1 MDSLEV
7 LGSKP
12 RLELLRALSRRDM
25 YVSELME
32 EVGMDGKTATH
43 HLDTL
48 SEAGL
53 LDSYEEGRR
62 RYYRLVGEVRLE
74 VSPSPNRRFV
84 AQFSDEGESSD
95 RRSSGG

>member
-1 MDSLEV
+1 MDPLDV

-12 RLELLRALSRRDM
+12 RLELLRHLSRRDM

-43 HLDTL
+43 HLDVLTD
-48 SEAGL
+48 AGL
-53 LDSYEEGRR
+53 LDSYGEGRR
-62 RYYRLVGEVRLE
+62 RYYTLVREVRLE

-84 AQFSDEGESSD
+84 ARFPDV
-95 RRSSGG
+95 GGG